1 MSHYVYLHYAGTV
14 YVRWGHRSCPRCSRL
29 VYSGRTAGPDSRS
42 SGGGTNA
49 QCLPTNPEY
58 LTTVNGTQ
66 SISSSITGAE
76 YESNGIT
83 ASSNNHDVPCA
94 VCFSIAR
101 TSYMFPAKVTCPD
114 GWTEQYQ
121 GYLMTSRRRRS
132 EYLCVDEAFERAGS
146 RSNDNGFQLYVV
158 EPQCKSL
165 PCPPYD
171 ETRELACVVCT
182 N

>member
-1 MSHYVYLHYAGTV
+1 M
-14 YVRWGHRSCPRCSRL
+14 
-29 VYSGRTAGPDSRS
+29 VYSGRTAAPDSRS

-66 SISSSITGAE
+66 SASSSITGAE

-83 ASSNNHDVPCA
+83 ASSNNHDVPCG
-94 VCFSIAR
+94 VCFSTAR
-101 TSYMFPAKVTCPD
+101 TSYMFPAKVTCPE

-146 RSNDNGFQLYVV
+146 RSNDNGFRLYLV